1 MKIYLKEFLNY
12 LNSRMYS
19 VHTLRS
25 YRIDIAQFDAFIK
38 SKGINTVREIKP
50 IHFRSFTASLMGKG
64 YSNSSIARKLSGI
77 RCFMRFLKKRKIIE
91 FNPAVSIKT
100 PKKEKRVPSFLS
112 EQDMK
117 NLFQSLP
124 LNTPLD
130 LRNLAIIELLY
141 GTGIRAS
148 ELVGLDLSDV
158 NLYGDTIK
166 VFGKRK
172 KVRILPLGSRAKEAL
187 IKYIKIRGDKAGPL
201 FLSKSEKRITQ
212 RDLQRIVKKAIVKV
226 ATLNRMSPHTLR
238 HTFATHLLTR
248 GADLRAVQ
256 ELLGH
261 ESLSTTQIYTHFTVE
276 KLKEIYRRAHPRAE

>member
-172 KVRILPLGSRAKEAL
+172 KVRILPLGSKAKEAL

-201 FLSKSEKRITQ
+201 FLSKSERRITQ

-276 KLKEIYRRAHPRAE
+276 KLKEIYKRAHPRAE

>member
-1 MKIYLKEFLNY
+1 MEIYIEGFLDY
-12 LNSRMYS
+12 LNSRSYS
-19 VHTLRS
+19 VHTLHS
-25 YRIDIAQFDAFIK
+25 YRIDISQFDTFIK
-38 SKGINTVREIKP
+38 SKGVNSVKEVKP
-50 IHFRSFTASLMGKG
+50 IHFRLFTASLMGKG

-91 FNPAVSIKT
+91 FNPAVSVKT

-117 NLFQSLP
+117 HLFESLP
-124 LNTPLD
+124 LNTTLD
-130 LRNLAIIELLY
+130 LRNVAIIELLY

-148 ELVGLDLSDV
+148 ELVGLDLRDV
-158 NLYGDTIK
+158 NLYGETIK
-166 VFGKRK
+166 VLGKRRK
-172 KVRILPLGSRAKEAL
+172 IRILPLGSRAKEAL
-187 IKYIKIRGDKAGPL
+187 VRYIKVRGDKAGPL
-201 FLSKSEKRITQ
+201 FLSKSKRRITQ
-212 RDLQRIVKKAIVKV
+212 RDLQRIVKKAIVRV

-261 ESLSTTQIYTHFTVE
+261 ESLSTTQIYTHFTVD
-276 KLKEIYRRAHPRAE
+276 KLKEIYKRAHPRAE

>member
-1 MKIYLKEFLNY
+1 MEIYIEGFLDY
-12 LNSRMYS
+12 LNSRSYS

-25 YRIDIAQFDAFIK
+25 YRIDISQFDTFIK
-38 SKGINTVREIKP
+38 SKGVNSVKEVKP
-50 IHFRSFTASLMGKG
+50 IHFRLFTASLMGKG

-91 FNPAVSIKT
+91 FNPAVSVKT

-117 NLFQSLP
+117 HLFESLP
-124 LNTPLD
+124 LNTTLD
-130 LRNLAIIELLY
+130 LRNVAIIELLY

-148 ELVGLDLSDV
+148 ELVGLDLRDV
-158 NLYGDTIK
+158 NLYGETIK
-166 VFGKRK
+166 VLGKRRK
-172 KVRILPLGSRAKEAL
+172 IRILPLGSRAKEAL
-187 IKYIKIRGDKAGPL
+187 VRYIKVRGDKAGPL
-201 FLSKSEKRITQ
+201 FLSKSKRRITQ
-212 RDLQRIVKKAIVKV
+212 RDLQRIVKKAIVRV

-261 ESLSTTQIYTHFTVE
+261 ESLSTTQIYTHFTVD
-276 KLKEIYRRAHPRAE
+276 KLKEIYKRAHPRAE